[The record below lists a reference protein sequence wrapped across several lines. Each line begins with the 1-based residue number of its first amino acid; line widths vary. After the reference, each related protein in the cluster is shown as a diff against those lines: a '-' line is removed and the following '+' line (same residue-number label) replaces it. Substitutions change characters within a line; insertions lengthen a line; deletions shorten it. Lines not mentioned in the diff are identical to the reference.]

1 MAGEVETR
9 EGGVMVPAMVVVAL
23 GSCGAGGVLQGMRF
37 LSVALVLLVACGPQ
51 PAPAAV
57 MEAPVVQVEAPAPV
71 AVVPVVEAPAVVE
84 APLTEAACVEYLA
97 SYRRCIGEMTGSDAQ
112 AHTLVVAQLEASWR
126 SAQADTKVA
135 GTLAGSCGAARAASE
150 LSLPACKHW

>member
-1 MAGEVETR
+1 
-9 EGGVMVPAMVVVAL
+9 MVPAMVVVAP
-23 GSCGAGGVLQGMRF
+23 GSCGAGGVLQGMRR
-37 LSVALVLLVACGPQ
+37 LSVALVLLVACGSQ

-57 MEAPVVQVEAPAPV
+57 MDAPVVQVEAPAPV
-71 AVVPVVEAPAVVE
+71 AVMPAVVPAPAVVE

-112 AHTLVVAQLEASWR
+112 AHTQVVAQLEASWR

-135 GTLAGSCGAARAASE
+135 GTLAGSCGAARAASA